1 MLSGPLSKN
10 CWRSMSVRTMTEQYE
25 LYRCRLC
32 GWRVRD
38 PKEHLLQIHPLYYH
52 SEEKDT
58 YIVEEELNIPEQAAE

>member
-1 MLSGPLSKN
+1 
-10 CWRSMSVRTMTEQYE
+10 MTEQYK

-38 PKEHLLQIHPLYYH
+38 PTEHLLQIHPLYYH

-58 YIVEEELNIPEQAAE
+58 YIVEEELNIPEQVAE